1 MSSRYLVVLPDD
13 SARPI
18 LDSIHDARK
27 SLRIKMFVFCDAQI
41 LEAVI
46 QAHRRGVKIRIMLNP
61 ARRDGETE
69 NAETRRR
76 LEAEGIAVID
86 STPAFDLT
94 HEKSMVVDDKS
105 AWIMS
110 LNWETKNLT
119 ETRDYAVVTSHAHEV
134 QEITDCF
141 EADWARK
148 AFNPDDHSHMIWC
161 VGNARQRIAQ
171 FIDETKHTLWVQN
184 ERYQDPLIIEHFVR
198 AQERGVKV
206 HIMARP
212 PHTLKTE
219 KLVEGVAGLRILDDV
234 GVKVHKVRGLKL
246 HAKLLFADGVR
257 AIVGSINLA
266 PGSFNSRRELAIEV
280 RDQDVV
286 DRIHKVVH
294 QDWQNSH
301 PMDLSDEGLLADLGE
316 ERGGNIVST
325 S

>member
-1 MSSRYLVVLPDD
+1 
-13 SARPI
+13 
-18 LDSIHDARK
+18 
-27 SLRIKMFVFCDAQI
+27 
-41 LEAVI
+41 
-46 QAHRRGVKIRIMLNP
+46 MLNP
-61 ARRDGETE
+61 ARRDGEAE
-69 NAETRRR
+69 NAESRRH
-76 LEAEGIAVID
+76 LIAAGVEVID
-86 STPAFDLT
+86 SAPEFELT
-94 HEKSMVVDDKS
+94 HEKSMVVDNKS

-134 QEITDCF
+134 QEIADCF
-141 EADWARK
+141 EADWARQP
-148 AFNPDDHSHMIWC
+148 FHPDEKSHMIWC
-161 VGNARQRIAQ
+161 VGNARQRISQ
-171 FIDETKHTLWVQN
+171 FIDEAKHSLWVQN

-198 AQERGVKV
+198 AKERGVKV

-246 HAKLLFADGVR
+246 HAKVLFADGVR

-294 QDWQNSH
+294 QDWENSH
-301 PMDLSDEGLLADLGE
+301 PMDLSDDGLLADLGE
-316 ERGGNIVST
+316 ERGGSIVPAG
-325 S
+325 